1 MSELIS
7 YEDAREAKR
16 LERQAEIV
24 GGLEELLR
32 RAQAGEFRGIC
43 YCGIGRKVRVCGWV
57 PSAKM
62 GLERMSW

>member
-1 MSELIS
+1 MTELIS

-32 RAQAGEFRGIC
+32 RARSSEFRGSV
-43 YCGIGRKVRVCGWV
+43 GRRLQRRWGWG
-57 PSAKM
+57 A
-62 GLERMSW
+62 